1 MILKSFELNKIK
13 LENCNF
19 YLFYGD
25 NEGFKEEIIKNFFEK
40 QYQGNV
46 YRYDEKE
53 VLDNV
58 DSFYNS
64 ILTKS
69 FFDNKKLIII
79 NRVSDKIRV
88 IVEELIEK
96 KTEDIQ
102 FILNSKNLEKK
113 SILRKF
119 FEKEKSIICVPFYGD
134 NNQTLNSI
142 VSQFFR
148 NKKIPI
154 SQQLINVLTE
164 RSRGDRKNLNN
175 ELQKIE
181 NYSLNKKTLN
191 LQEIIKLSNL
201 ADNYSASELIDHSL
215 AKNTRKTVAIFNE
228 NNYSDE
234 DNIIIIRTLLAKLKR
249 LLKIH
254 ELIDEKGK
262 VNPNEAEFRA
272 YYILQHVGN
281 TDKAEIPGYLRD
293 LSTRP
298 EILNAPIMQEA
309 LKIWVAWKRNDY
321 QRFFSIL
328 KASIHVLV
336 CCQAFEYVGY
346 MRYTALQTIH
356 RVNKGPKQGLYFPL
370 HDLVGLLGFDKP
382 FSAASVLSS
391 SLVSAA
397 ACGTV

>member
-13 LENCNF
+13 FENYNF

-25 NEGFKEEIIKNFFEK
+25 NEGFKEEIIKSFFEK

-119 FEKEKSIICVPFYGD
+119 FEKEKSIICVPFYED

-154 SQQLINVLTE
+154 SQQLINILTE

-181 NYSLNKKTLN
+181 NYSLNKKTIN
-191 LQEIIKLSNL
+191 LQEIIKLTNL

-254 ELIDEKGK
+254 ELIDEKG
-262 VNPNEAEFRA
+262 NIDEAISSLKPPIFWK
-272 YYILQHVGN
+272 
-281 TDKAEIPGYLRD
+281 DKPVV
-293 LSTRP
+293 T
-298 EILNAPIMQEA
+298 Q
-309 LKIWVAWKRNDY
+309 
-321 QRFFSIL
+321 QL
-328 KASIHVLV
+328 KAWGKRELKDLI
-336 CCQAFEYVGY
+336 
-346 MRYTALQTIH
+346 YTSNDIELLIKKNSTIGK
-356 RVNKGPKQGLYFPL
+356 NI
-370 HDLVGLLGFDKP
+370 
-382 FSAASVLSS
+382 LSDFIINNS
-391 SLVSAA
+391 KKINN
-397 ACGTV
+397 